1 MRNNAQVT
9 PFCNSTQISP
19 LCCPVRD
26 VAGSRHYHCNLSSA
40 NHLHKCSY
48 FPKLPGYNSS
58 TCLLHTI
65 VHPNLICEL
74 PKYSPGWRLLRYFR
88 ATILSNSLCH
98 YRSTC
103 RNAGYFGIS
112 VLPFYQTLSATTEVH
127 ARMPVTSVT
136 ASAHPSNLIKNTEV
150 IAYLPFTSVFP
161 ISRHS
166 SSWPT
171 SPSKGAVFSHPHNS
185 SAASHLSLNR
195 GTKIIFD
202 RETFAV
208 RPRN

>member
-1 MRNNAQVT
+1 MQE
-9 PFCNSTQISP
+9 C
-19 LCCPVRD
+19 
-26 VAGSRHYHCNLSSA
+26 
-40 NHLHKCSY
+40 
-48 FPKLPGYNSS
+48 
-58 TCLLHTI
+58 
-65 VHPNLICEL
+65 
-74 PKYSPGWRLLRYFR
+74 RLLRYFR
-88 ATILSNSLCH
+88 AADHQTLPTTTEVHAGMPVTSVFLCCRPSTLTLTLPKYKQNWRLLRYFPAPILTISLLH

-103 RNAGYFGIS
+103 RNVGYFGIF

-136 ASAHPSNLIKNTEV
+136 ASAHLSNLIKNTEV